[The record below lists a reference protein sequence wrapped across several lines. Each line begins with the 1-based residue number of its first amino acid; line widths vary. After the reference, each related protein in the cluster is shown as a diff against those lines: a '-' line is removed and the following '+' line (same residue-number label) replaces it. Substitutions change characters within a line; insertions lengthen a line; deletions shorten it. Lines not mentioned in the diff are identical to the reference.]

1 MDSAYRLVMEPPTV
15 DDYLRLRKEAGG
27 LSERTREEAENG
39 ISGAWAACH
48 VVHVESGESV
58 GMGRVIGDGGWYFH
72 IIDMAVLP
80 HHQRK
85 GIGDAVLTALLREI
99 DAVAPNANVN
109 LLADPPGRRLY
120 ARHGFAETAPDVI
133 GMRRV

>member
-1 MDSAYRLVMEPPTV
+1 MDHAYRLEMEPPSV
-15 DDYLRLRKEAGG
+15 DDYLRLRKEAG

-39 ISGAWAACH
+39 ANGAWACARVIH
-48 VVHVESGESV
+48 LESGETA
-58 GMGRVIGDGGWYFH
+58 GMGRVISDGGWYFH

-85 GIGDAVLTALLREI
+85 GIGDAIMTALLAKI
-99 DAVAPNANVN
+99 DEHAPNAYVN

-120 ARHGFAETAPDVI
+120 ERHGFVESAPAST
-133 GMRRV
+133 GMKRA

>member
-1 MDSAYRLVMEPPTV
+1 MDSAYRIVMEPPAV
-15 DDYLRLRKEAGG
+15 DDYLRLRKESG
-27 LSERTREEAENG
+27 LSERTREQAEKCVG
-39 ISGAWAACH
+39 GAWAACH
-48 VVHVESGESV
+48 VVHEETGETA

-85 GIGDAVLTALLREI
+85 GIGDAIMTALLNRI
-99 DAVAPNANVN
+99 DEEAPGAYVN

-120 ARHGFAETAPDVI
+120 ARHGFVETAPGSI
-133 GMRRV
+133 GMRRA

>member
-1 MDSAYRLVMEPPTV
+1 MDHAYRLEMKPPTV
-15 DDYLRLRKEAGG
+15 DDFLRLRKESG
-27 LSERTREEAENG
+27 LSERSREEAENG
-39 ISGAWAACH
+39 INGGWASAH
-48 VVHVESGESV
+48 VIHVESGETV
-58 GMGRVIGDGGWYFH
+58 GMGRVISDGGWYFH

-80 HHQRK
+80 QHQRK
-85 GIGDAVLTALLREI
+85 GIGDAIMAALLREI